1 MAFQCQLFQRC
12 TAGKLQSQLQAHPI
26 DRLSCFQ
33 IQRGSAGRNAQK
45 ICRIR
50 FAIEGVRCSAADV
63 KRQKRRTAE
72 FQFLCRIQ
80 GCQNMSDLVRS
91 HVQRHAGHR
100 SDSTSRSKSCEEA
113 RHIGAFQ
120 ISGTGRHT
128 DGAKFLRCHLR
139 CQLFQHVRQLS
150 GVVKDGVT
158 LPQSSFPR
166 FDGEQLLCLLH
177 RSVFQIQKRCGS
189 GIVAGVK
196 PQDLHHGSLPP
207 LLPFP
212 HGNMRQERR

>member
-1 MAFQCQLFQRC
+1 MTGSLPYFSVLPLSWRQWSRPLSAGNTVRYPPAAVPACTSWHTGSPNRRDSSFLTNDRTHTHFRMAFQCQLFQRC

-80 GCQNMSDLVRS
+80 AARTCPIW
-91 HVQRHAGHR
+91 
-100 SDSTSRSKSCEEA
+100 CEVTCSGTPVTA
-113 RHIGAFQ
+113 AIPRAFQ
-120 ISGTGRHT
+120 V
-128 DGAKFLRCHLR
+128 L
-139 CQLFQHVRQLS
+139 
-150 GVVKDGVT
+150 
-158 LPQSSFPR
+158 
-166 FDGEQLLCLLH
+166 
-177 RSVFQIQKRCGS
+177 
-189 GIVAGVK
+189 
-196 PQDLHHGSLPP
+196 
-207 LLPFP
+207 
-212 HGNMRQERR
+212 